1 MTPGEPRVKAADVV
15 AILDRHLNFATHLQ
29 RGEAVEV
36 LAERAG
42 ISTRTVYRILEGNRK
57 WLELDQA
64 DRLLLAAGS
73 HINEVRLE
81 SLDPAE

>member
-1 MTPGEPRVKAADVV
+1 MSREPRVYAEAVREVIERSLGKAG
-15 AILDRHLNFATHLQ
+15 HLQ

-42 ISTRTVYRILEGNRK
+42 ISGRTIYRILEGDRK

-64 DRLLLAAGS
+64 DRLLLAAGE
-73 HINEVRLE
+73 HLTEEMVE
-81 SLDPAE
+81 SLDSA

>member
-1 MTPGEPRVKAADVV
+1 MSKEPRVV
-15 AILDRHLNFATHLQ
+15 ASEVLAIMERYLERQNHLQ

-57 WLELDQA
+57 WLDLDQA
-64 DRLLLAAGS
+64 DRLLIAADA
-73 HINEVRLE
+73 HLTDVTVE
-81 SLDPAE
+81 SK

>member
-1 MTPGEPRVKAADVV
+1 MSREPRVVAEDVQWE
-15 AILDRHLNFATHLQ
+15 IERYLNKQSHLP

-42 ISTRTVYRILEGNRK
+42 ISTRTVYRILEGTRS

-64 DRLLLAAGS
+64 DRILIAADA
-73 HINEVRLE
+73 HIHDVRLILPGQ
-81 SLDPAE
+81 SQ

>member
-1 MTPGEPRVKAADVV
+1 MTRREPRVHAEDVREILKAYLTNVG
-15 AILDRHLNFATHLQ
+15 HLQ

-36 LAERAG
+36 LAERAE

-64 DRLLLAAGS
+64 DRLLLAAGR
-73 HINEVRLE
+73 HIHEVRVE
-81 SLDPAE
+81 STS